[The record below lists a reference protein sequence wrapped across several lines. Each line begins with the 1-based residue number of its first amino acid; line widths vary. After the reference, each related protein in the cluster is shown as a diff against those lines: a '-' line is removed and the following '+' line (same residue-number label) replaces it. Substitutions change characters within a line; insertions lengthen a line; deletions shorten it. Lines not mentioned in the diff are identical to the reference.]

1 MHPGDGLL
9 DGLVHVLQVAL
20 ARLAAR
26 KSLHRVRWRVSH
38 TLVVQHALLMFRDA
52 LLAEG
57 LVVAH
62 AEHVDRLVMF
72 RANRILLDRGH
83 LRSHLIRYHLRTTVS
98 GQIRSHIYKVIALLQ
113 LNDRRL

>member
-1 MHPGDGLL
+1 MHPCDRLL
-9 DGLVHVLQVAL
+9 DGLVYELQVNWAL
-20 ARLAAR
+20 LAT
-26 KSLHRVRWRVSH
+26 WRVSY
-38 TLVVQHALLMFRDA
+38 TLVLHHVLLVFWDA

-57 LVVAH
+57 LVVSH

-72 RANRILLDRGH
+72 RAYRILLDRGH
-83 LRSHLIRYHLRTTVS
+83 LRSHLVRYHLRTTVS